1 VENAIQ
7 TAKKSR
13 FSDALDGVTLYSRFF
28 AKTVIRPVAV
38 IEVVGYM
45 GAAIGVFYL
54 INPQDPLLLLL
65 AYPWIWL
72 VATALALR
80 YGALMGVLAGLMIV
94 LAWEILYRGYQG
106 NGALSFPVMFM
117 SGGLVQVILAGH
129 VRDVWSNLLVRANGI
144 NGYLNDHLASL
155 TTAHYLLRVSHDR
168 LERDLFTRPATLRS
182 ALEHMREITA
192 LSTEAGEPDS
202 PFKGAQAALD
212 LISMICQL
220 GSATLYAVASNG
232 QVVDVAHAA
241 VGTPIP
247 LNRNDPVLKDCLTR
261 QSLSHLKAVDAE
273 KLGSYYVAAPIVQ
286 VSGELIGVLLVHQIH
301 FMALNHDN
309 MQLMRVLLDYYG
321 DGLAQHQLV
330 GQVHRLMPQCP
341 YGFSAELERISH
353 LKKLYDIDSSL
364 VALSFPRSGPG
375 DLQFQQVNRQL
386 RSLDML
392 WTDQNDERQ
401 FSLFLMPLTE
411 GDGVLGYMNRIE
423 AGLQQTF
430 QTTLAEAEIRFYS
443 TSIKPRDA
451 DKDLKMIYD
460 QVRAA

>member
-7 TAKKSR
+7 AAKKAR

-28 AKTVIRPVAV
+28 VKTAIRPVAV
-38 IEVVGYM
+38 LEVVGYM
-45 GAAIGVFYL
+45 GATIGVFYW
-54 INPQDPLLLLL
+54 INPQDPLLLMLTF
-65 AYPWIWL
+65 PWIWL

-106 NGALSFPVMFM
+106 NGALGFPVMFM

-129 VRDVWSNLLVRANGI
+129 VRDVWSNLSVRANGI

-192 LSTEAGEPDS
+192 LSTASEEPHS

-220 GSATLYAVASNG
+220 GSATLYSVASNG
-232 QVVDVAHAA
+232 QVVDVSYAG

-247 LNRNDPVLKDCLTR
+247 LNQEDPVLKDCLAR

-286 VSGELIGVLLVHQIH
+286 VTGELIGVLLVHQIH

-321 DGLAQHQLV
+321 DGLAEYQLV
-330 GQVHRLMPQCP
+330 GQVHPLMPQCP
-341 YGFSAELERISH
+341 YGFAAEVERISH
-353 LKKLYDIDSSL
+353 LKKLYDIESSL

-375 DLQFQQVNRQL
+375 DLQFQQVIRQL

-401 FSLFLMPLTE
+401 FALFLMPLTE
-411 GDGVLGYMNRIE
+411 GDGVLGYMNRVE
-423 AGLQQTF
+423 AGLKQTF
-430 QTTLAEAEIRFYS
+430 QTTLAEAKIRFYS
-443 TSIKPRDA
+443 ISVKARDA
-451 DKDLKMIYD
+451 EMDLKTIYD
-460 QVRAA
+460 QVRAP

>member
-7 TAKKSR
+7 TAKKAR
-13 FSDALDGVTLYSRFF
+13 FSDALEGVTLYSRFF
-28 AKTVIRPVAV
+28 AKTAIRPVAV

-45 GAAIGVFYL
+45 GAAIGAFYL
-54 INPQDPLLLLL
+54 IDPQDPLLLMLDF
-65 AYPWIWL
+65 PWVWL

-94 LAWEILYRGYQG
+94 LAWELLYRGYQG
-106 NGALSFPVMFM
+106 NGTPGFPVMLM

-129 VRDVWSNLLVRANGI
+129 VRDVWANLAVRANGI

-192 LSTEAGEPDS
+192 LSTDPEVLHS
-202 PFKGAQAALD
+202 PFRGAQAALD
-212 LISMICQL
+212 LIAMICQL

-232 QVVDVAHAA
+232 QVVDVSYAE

-247 LNRNDPVLKDCLTR
+247 LNRDDPVLKDCLAR
-261 QSLSHLKAVDAE
+261 ESLSHLKAVDAE
-273 KLGSYYVAAPIVQ
+273 KLGSYYVAAPIIP

-321 DGLAQHQLV
+321 DGLEKYQLV
-330 GQVHRLMPQCP
+330 GQVHRLLPQCP
-341 YGFSAELERISH
+341 HGFAAELARISH
-353 LKKLYDIDSSL
+353 LKQLYDIDSSL
-364 VALSFPRSGPG
+364 VALSFPRSGSG
-375 DLQFQQVNRQL
+375 DLQFQQVIRQL

-392 WTDQNDERQ
+392 WTGQNDERQ
-401 FSLFLMPLTE
+401 FALFLMPLTE
-411 GDGVLGYMNRIE
+411 KDGVAGYMNRIE

-430 QTTLAEAEIRFYS
+430 QATLAEAEIRFYS
-443 TSIKPRDA
+443 MPVKERDA
-451 DKDLKMIYD
+451 DRDLKMIYD